1 MSKILVVD
9 DEPYIRF
16 FLERLLTSEG
26 HEVVSLG
33 DGMAALEAIYQPFD
47 LALLDINLGRGP
59 SGLDVLDAL
68 HQHQPDT
75 AVILLT
81 GQGTLETAVIALR
94 HGAHD
99 YLLKPC
105 MADEIRHSVRQG
117 LAKRH
122 QRQKQTLLI
131 DKLEQNIVS
140 TLREIRGDGVA
151 YAPTAVAPPPPAPP
165 ASHHSRLTVD
175 KERHMVLVNKTPL
188 PLTPIEFS
196 ILSYLVSQAPQVV
209 TAQQL
214 VYAIHQYR
222 TDAIE
227 ASNIVRSHVYRL
239 RQKIKDAGIN
249 DELIGTIRGV
259 GYVIHG

>member
-26 HEVVSLG
+26 HEVVSLA
-33 DGMAALEAIYQPFD
+33 DGTAALEAIHQPFD

-59 SGLDVLDAL
+59 SGLDVLEAL
-68 HQHQPDT
+68 HQHQPDA

-117 LAKRH
+117 LAKRY

-131 DKLEQNIVS
+131 NELEQNIVS

-151 YAPTAVAPPPPAPP
+151 AYAPTAVAPPPPA
-165 ASHHSRLTVD
+165 SDHSRLTID
-175 KERHMVLVNKTPL
+175 KERHMILVNKTPL

-239 RQKIKDAGIN
+239 RQKIKETGIN

-259 GYVIHG
+259 GYVIHV